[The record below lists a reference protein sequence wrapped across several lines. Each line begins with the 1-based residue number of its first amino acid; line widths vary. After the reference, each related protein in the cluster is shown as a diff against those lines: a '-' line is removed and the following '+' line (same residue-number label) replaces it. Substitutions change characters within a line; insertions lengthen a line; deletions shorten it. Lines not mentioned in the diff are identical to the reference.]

1 LSSQP
6 AFCPKCGA
14 ARDPG
19 AAFCS
24 KCGTSFTATAAPSG
38 TTPPPMDWRE
48 QRRQWR
54 AQRRAERHEKSEK
67 AEKGEKGEKPE
78 KAHGD
83 LTGAVVGGGIL
94 IWLGFLVYYNAIHPF
109 SGNDFGSY
117 FLMGIGV
124 LIVIGGLVAHTSS
137 GRPLLGYLIGG
148 LVAVVLGAFGLTGFT
163 TYVGALFL
171 VFLGLLVIAFAVS
184 ARRRSPAP
192 SSPTPT

>member
-6 AFCPKCGA
+6 AYCPKCGA
-14 ARDPG
+14 LRDTG
-19 AAFCS
+19 GAFCS
-24 KCGTSFTATAAPSG
+24 KCGASFTTATPG

-67 AEKGEKGEKPE
+67 GEKGEKGEKPE

-94 IWLGFLVYYNAIHPF
+94 IWLGLLVYFQSVHII
-109 SGNDFGSY
+109 SGNDTGGY

-124 LIVIGGLVAHTSS
+124 LIVLGGIVAHESS
-137 GRPLLGYLIGG
+137 GRPFLGYLIGG
-148 LVAVVLGAFGLTGFT
+148 LVCVVLGAFALTGFT
-163 TYVGALFL
+163 TYIGALFL

-184 ARRRSPAP
+184 AKRRSPAP
-192 SSPTPT
+192 SSPAPM

>member
-1 LSSQP
+1 LSNQP

-24 KCGTSFTATAAPSG
+24 KCGTSFTTTSAPPG
-38 TTPPPMDWRE
+38 TTAPPMDWRE

-54 AQRRAERHEKSEK
+54 AQRRAEQHEKS
-67 AEKGEKGEKPE
+67 EKGEKGEKPE

-94 IWLGFLVYYNAIHPF
+94 IWLGLLVYFQAVHVI
-109 SGNDFGSY
+109 SGNDTGGF

-137 GRPLLGYLIGG
+137 GRPLFGYLIGG
-148 LVAVVLGAFGLTGFT
+148 LVAIVLGAFALTGFT
-163 TYVGALFL
+163 TYIGALFL
-171 VFLGLLVIAFAVS
+171 VFLGLLVIVFAVS

-192 SSPTPT
+192 SSPAPM